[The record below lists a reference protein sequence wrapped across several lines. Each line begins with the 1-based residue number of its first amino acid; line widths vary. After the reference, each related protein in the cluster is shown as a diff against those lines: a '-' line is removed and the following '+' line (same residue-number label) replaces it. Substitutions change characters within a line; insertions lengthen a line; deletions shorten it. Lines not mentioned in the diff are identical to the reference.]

1 MPSCVGAAATSII
14 QRSMNAQAQ
23 TSTPAVAAAPSRRHG
38 WRDVLVSFREPR
50 VLAMLALGFSAG
62 LPFML
67 TGNTLGAWLRDE
79 GTELAAIGFLS
90 WVGLAYSFKFVWAPL
105 LDRVELPVLRRLGKR
120 RSWILLA
127 QAGVVLGLVAMTI
140 IGPQGGLVLFGV
152 FALVV
157 AFSSATQ
164 DIAIDAWRIEISRS
178 AEELGL
184 MSAAY
189 QLGYRAALLVTNAF
203 IFNIAARAGWELSYA
218 LMAVLVG
225 VGIAAA
231 LLASE
236 PRTETSAVAHGNVL
250 PRAVGPIWTLR
261 GLYDAVVNPFVVF
274 FMTHGAK
281 ALLLLAAISLY
292 RLPDFIMGPMV
303 NPFYADLGLSRDAI
317 GAMRAGVG
325 LWATIA
331 GVAAGGFCAVRLGFV
346 PTLVLGAFLAPASNL
361 GLTAMAFAGA
371 DLGVFAAALALE
383 NFSEGFA
390 GTALIA
396 WMSSLTTFGYA
407 ATQYA
412 LLSSF
417 YAILGKVLKGF
428 SGVAVETLERSME
441 LITAY
446 GVFFACTAA
455 IGIPSVLVAL
465 AAARAHVR
473 PARGSA

>member
-1 MPSCVGAAATSII
+1 MAEAAVVASPSSSPEPRA
-14 QRSMNAQAQ
+14 
-23 TSTPAVAAAPSRRHG
+23 RHG
-38 WRDVLVSFREPR
+38 WREVFASLREPR
-50 VLAMLALGFSAG
+50 VLAMLALGLSAG

-79 GTELAAIGFLS
+79 GTELAAIGFVS
-90 WVGLAYSFKFVWAPL
+90 WVGLAYSLKFLWAPL
-105 LDRVELPVLRRLGKR
+105 LDRVELPLIGRLGRR
-120 RSWILLA
+120 RSWIILA
-127 QAGVVLGLVAMTI
+127 QAGIIAGLIAMTA
-140 IGPQGGLVLFGV
+140 IGPQGGLVVFGA

-157 AFSSATQ
+157 AFFSATQ
-164 DIAIDAWRIEISRS
+164 DVAIDAWRIEVSRS

-189 QLGYRAALLVTNAF
+189 QLGYRAALLITNAL
-203 IFNIAARAGWELSYA
+203 IFNLAARVGWEMSYA
-218 LMAVLVG
+218 LMAALMAIG
-225 VGIAAA
+225 VAAA
-231 LLASE
+231 LLAAE
-236 PRTETSAVAHGNVL
+236 PRTRDSAVALSAAAASPLVPL
-250 PRAVGPIWTLR
+250 WSRR
-261 GLYDAVVNPFVVF
+261 GLYEAVVGPFLLF
-274 FMTHGAK
+274 FQTHGTK

-317 GAMRAGVG
+317 GVMRAGVG

-331 GVAAGGFCAVRLGFV
+331 GVAAAGFCAIRLGFV
-346 PTLVLGAFLAPASNL
+346 PTLLLGAFLAPASNL
-361 GLTAMAFAGA
+361 GYTAMALVGEP
-371 DLGVFAAALALE
+371 DLTVFGAALTLE

-417 YAILGKVLKGF
+417 YAILGKLLKGL
-428 SGVAVETLERSME
+428 SGVAVESLSQTLD
-441 LITAY
+441 LILAY

-455 IGIPSVLVAL
+455 IGVPSVLVAIWT
-465 AAARAHVR
+465 ARAHTR
-473 PARGSA
+473 PRG

>member
-1 MPSCVGAAATSII
+1 
-14 QRSMNAQAQ
+14 MNAQAQ
-23 TSTPAVAAAPSRRHG
+23 MSTAAVAARAKPRYG

-62 LPFML
+62 LPFLL
-67 TGNTLGAWLRDE
+67 TGNTLGAWLRDA

-90 WVGLAYSFKFVWAPL
+90 WVGLAYSLKFVWAPL
-105 LDRVELPVLRRLGKR
+105 LDRVELPVLGRLGKR

-127 QAGVVLGLVAMTI
+127 QAGVIAGLVAMTL
-140 IGPQGGLVLFGV
+140 IGPEGGLVLFGV

-164 DIAIDAWRIEISRS
+164 DIAIDAWRIEVSRT

-189 QLGYRAALLVTNAF
+189 QLGYRAAMLVTNAF
-203 IFNIAARAGWELSYA
+203 IFNIAARTGWELSYG
-218 LMAVLVG
+218 LMALLVG
-225 VGIAAA
+225 VGVAAA

-236 PRTETSAVAHGNVL
+236 PSTETSAVA
-250 PRAVGPIWTLR
+250 RAKAAAAPIVPIWTLR
-261 GLYDAVVNPFVVF
+261 GLHDAVVAPFVLF
-274 FMTHGAK
+274 FRAHGTK

-303 NPFYADLGLSRDAI
+303 NPFYTDLGLSRDAI

-325 LWATIA
+325 LWGTIA

-361 GLTAMAFAGA
+361 GLTAMALTGA
-371 DLGVFAAALALE
+371 DLGVFAAALTVE

-417 YAILGKVLKGF
+417 YAILGKVLKGL
-428 SGVAVETLERSME
+428 SGVAVEALGRNMD
-441 LITAY
+441 LILAY

-455 IGIPSVLVAL
+455 VGIPSVLVAIW
-465 AAARAHVR
+465 AARAHGR
-473 PARGSA
+473 SNDAAA

>member
-1 MPSCVGAAATSII
+1 
-14 QRSMNAQAQ
+14 MNAQAQ
-23 TSTPAVAAAPSRRHG
+23 TTTSALAADTKPRPG

-62 LPFML
+62 LPFLL

-79 GTELAAIGFLS
+79 GIELAAIGFLS
-90 WVGLAYSFKFVWAPL
+90 WVGLAYSLKFVWAPL
-105 LDRVELPVLRRLGKR
+105 LDRVELPVLGRLGKR

-127 QAGVVLGLVAMTI
+127 QVGVIAGLIAMTL
-140 IGPQGGLVLFGV
+140 IGPEGGLVLFGV
-152 FALVV
+152 FALLV

-164 DIAIDAWRIEISRS
+164 DIAIDAWRIEVSSS

-189 QLGYRAALLVTNAF
+189 QLGYRCAMLVTNAF
-203 IFNIAARAGWELSYA
+203 IFNIAARTGWELSYA
-218 LMAVLVG
+218 LMAALVG
-225 VGIAAA
+225 VGVVAA

-236 PRTETSAVAHGNVL
+236 PRAETSAVAQPGVSSVPVVPL
-250 PRAVGPIWTLR
+250 WSGR
-261 GLYDAVVNPFVVF
+261 GLYDAVVNPFVLF
-274 FMTHGAK
+274 FRAHGTK

-325 LWATIA
+325 IWATLA
-331 GVAAGGFCAVRLGFV
+331 GVGAGGLCAVRLGFV

-361 GLTAMAFAGA
+361 GLTAMALVGP
-371 DLGVFAAALALE
+371 DLGVFGAALALE

-396 WMSSLTTFGYA
+396 WMSSLTAFGYA

-417 YAILGKVLKGF
+417 YAILGKVLKGL
-428 SGVAVETLERSME
+428 SGVAVETLESGMD
-441 LITAY
+441 LILAY

-455 IGIPSVLVAL
+455 IGIPSVLVAIW
-465 AAARAHVR
+465 AARAHVETAAKR
-473 PARGSA
+473 

>member
-1 MPSCVGAAATSII
+1 MTKATVE
-14 QRSMNAQAQ
+14 
-23 TSTPAVAAAPSRRHG
+23 PAVTPPKSAYG
-38 WRDVLVSFREPR
+38 WKEIIKSCREPR
-50 VLAMLALGFSAG
+50 VVAMLALGFAAG

-67 TGNTLGAWLRDE
+67 TGNTLGAWLRSED
-79 GTELAAIGFLS
+79 TDLAAIGFLS
-90 WVGLAYSFKFVWAPL
+90 WVGLAYSFKFVWAPA
-105 LDRVELPVLRRLGKR
+105 LDSFKIPLIGRLGKR
-120 RSWILLA
+120 RSWIILA
-127 QAGVVLGLVAMTI
+127 QLGVITGLFAMSL
-140 IGPQGGLVLFGV
+140 IGPEGGLVLFGI

-189 QLGYRAALLVTNAF
+189 QLGYRAAILITNAF
-203 IFNIAARAGWELSYA
+203 IFNIAARTGWEFSYV
-218 LMAVLVG
+218 LMAVLMMAG
-225 VGIAAA
+225 VAAA
-231 LLASE
+231 FFAAE
-236 PRTETSAVAHGNVL
+236 PSSETSAVATVHGSARPAAL
-250 PRAVGPIWTLR
+250 KWTPRR
-261 GLYDAVVNPFVVF
+261 LYEFLINPFVVF
-274 FMTHGAK
+274 FKQHGNK
-281 ALLLLAAISLY
+281 ALLLLVAISLY

-303 NPFYADLGLSRDAI
+303 NPFYQDLGLSNDAI

-331 GVAAGGFCAVRLGFV
+331 GVAAAGFCVVRLGFV

-361 GLTAMAFAGA
+361 GLTFMATQGPELSAFA
-371 DLGVFAAALALE
+371 VALSME
-383 NFSEGFA
+383 NFSEGFS

-417 YAILGKVLKGF
+417 YTILGKILKGL
-428 SGVAVETLERSME
+428 SGVAVNELETMFG
-441 LITAY
+441 LIPAY

-455 IGIPSVLVAL
+455 IGIPSILVAMWAGRVHERSMVATD
-465 AAARAHVR
+465 AA
-473 PARGSA
+473 P

>member
-1 MPSCVGAAATSII
+1 MDATS
-14 QRSMNAQAQ
+14 S
-23 TSTPAVAAAPSRRHG
+23 SPKSRAGHD
-38 WRDVLVSFREPR
+38 WRDVLASLREPR
-50 VLAMLALGFSAG
+50 VLAMLALGLSAG

-79 GTELAAIGFLS
+79 GTELAAIGFIS
-90 WVGLAYSFKFVWAPL
+90 WVGLAYSFKFLWAPV
-105 LDRVELPVLRRLGKR
+105 LDRVELPVIGRLGKR
-120 RSWILLA
+120 RSWIILA
-127 QAGVVLGLVAMTI
+127 QAGVIAGLVAMTVV
-140 IGPQGGLVLFGV
+140 GPQSGLVLFGA

-164 DIAIDAWRIEISRS
+164 DIAIDAWRIEASRS

-189 QLGYRAALLVTNAF
+189 QLGYRIALLITNAF
-203 IFNIAARAGWELSYA
+203 IFNIAARTGWEMSYA
-218 LMAVLVG
+218 LMAVLMGLG
-225 VGIAAA
+225 VVAA
-231 LLASE
+231 LFAAE
-236 PRTETSAVAHGNVL
+236 PRTDDSAVAV
-250 PRAVGPIWTLR
+250 PVATAAPVVPIWTPR
-261 GLYDAVVNPFVVF
+261 GFYDAVVGPFVMF
-274 FMTHGAK
+274 FQAHGTK

-331 GVAAGGFCAVRLGFV
+331 GVAAGGVCAVRLGFV

-361 GLTAMAFAGA
+361 GLTAMAFAGP
-371 DLGVFAAALALE
+371 DLGVFGAALALE

-417 YAILGKVLKGF
+417 YAILGKVLKGL
-428 SGVAVETLERSME
+428 SGVAVEGLAQTLD
-441 LITAY
+441 LILAY
-446 GVFFACTAA
+446 GVFFAGTAA
-455 IGIPSVLVAL
+455 IGIPSVLVVL
-465 AAARAHVR
+465 WAARAH
-473 PARGSA
+473 ARTG

>member
-1 MPSCVGAAATSII
+1 MSGRAS
-14 QRSMNAQAQ
+14 
-23 TSTPAVAAAPSRRHG
+23 
-38 WRDVLVSFREPR
+38 WRDVLRSCREPR
-50 VLAMLALGFSAG
+50 VLAMLALGFAAG
-62 LPFML
+62 LPFLL
-67 TGNTLGAWLRDE
+67 TGNTLGAWLNDA

-90 WVGLAYSFKFVWAPL
+90 WVGMAYSLKFLWAPM
-105 LDRVELPVLRRLGKR
+105 LDSIRLPVIGRLGRR

-127 QAGVVLGLVAMTI
+127 QIGVIAGLVAMTA
-140 IGPQGGLVLFGV
+140 IGPGGGLVLFGA

-178 AEELGL
+178 DEELGL

-189 QLGYRAALLVTNAF
+189 QLGYRVALLITNAF
-203 IFNIAARAGWELSYA
+203 IFNLEAFSSWQFSYGV
-218 LMAVLVG
+218 MAVLMG
-225 VGIAAA
+225 VGIAAS
-231 LLASE
+231 LLAAE
-236 PRTETSAVAHGNVL
+236 PRTTESAIAKSPLVAGASLASPGLRRVYDAIIGPFLTFFAAHGH
-250 PRAVGPIWTLR
+250 R
-261 GLYDAVVNPFVVF
+261 
-274 FMTHGAK
+274 

-303 NPFYADLGLSRDAI
+303 NPFYGDLGLSNQAI

-325 LWATIA
+325 LWATVA
-331 GVAAGGFCAVRLGFV
+331 GVAAGGFAAVRLGFV

-361 GLTAMAFAGA
+361 GLTGMAFLGP
-371 DLGVFAAALALE
+371 DLWVFGSALTLE

-417 YAILGKVLKGF
+417 YTILGKVLKGF
-428 SGVAVETLERSME
+428 SGVAVENLEPAFG
-441 LITAY
+441 LIPAY
-446 GVFFACTAA
+446 GVFFAGTAA
-455 IGIPSVLVAL
+455 IGLPSILVVLW
-465 AAARAHVR
+465 AARVHRRADS
-473 PARGSA
+473 PDTS

>member
-1 MPSCVGAAATSII
+1 ML
-14 QRSMNAQAQ
+14 
-23 TSTPAVAAAPSRRHG
+23 VA
-38 WRDVLVSFREPR
+38 LREPR

-62 LPFML
+62 LPFLL
-67 TGNTLGAWLRDE
+67 TANTLGAWLRDA
-79 GTELAAIGFLS
+79 GIELSAIGFLS

-105 LDRVELPVLRRLGKR
+105 LDRVELPVLGRLGKR

-127 QAGVVLGLVAMTI
+127 QSGVIAGLVAMTM
-140 IGPQGGLVLFGV
+140 IGPGGGLMPFGA
-152 FALVV
+152 FALLV

-164 DIAIDAWRIEISRS
+164 DIAIDAWRIEVSRS

-189 QLGYRAALLVTNAF
+189 QLGYRAAMLVTNAF
-203 IFNIAARAGWELSYA
+203 IFNIAARAGWELSYG

-225 VGIAAA
+225 VGVAAA
-231 LLASE
+231 LYASE
-236 PRTETSAVAHGNVL
+236 PRAETSAVAQRVAP
-250 PRAVGPIWTLR
+250 PRAAVPIWTLR
-261 GLYDAVVNPFVVF
+261 GLYGAVVGPFIVF
-274 FMTHGAK
+274 FSAHGVK

-303 NPFYADLGLSRDAI
+303 NPFYTDLGLSLDVI

-325 LWATIA
+325 VWGTIA

-346 PTLVLGAFLAPASNL
+346 PTLVLGAFLAPASNI
-361 GLTAMAFAGA
+361 GLTAMAFAGP
-371 DLGVFAAALALE
+371 DLVVFGAALSLE

-417 YAILGKVLKGF
+417 YSILGKVLKGF
-428 SGVAVETLERSME
+428 SGIAVEALARSME
-441 LITAY
+441 LIPAY

-455 IGIPSVLVAL
+455 IAVPSVLVTIL
-465 AAARAHVR
+465 AARAHR
-473 PARGSA
+473 SAAGRDA